1 MRFKIF
7 TFSLVIAVFL
17 INIAIAADQS
27 NPFASRDTYYI
38 MGIPVYVLSGDPV
51 TLFSDDLDGQDP
63 GWPRW
68 RFSFWKDPECDYY
81 RYEEDPEEDPFTLYP
96 GKGYWF
102 VQDVVDNCVL
112 DITSAQQPGGDG
124 TLPEDQFHDI
134 SIYVATD
141 AEDIAC
147 TMIANPF
154 LYNYDW
160 RRTYMYDN
168 TTSLSLAAAV
178 ATGWTDGYLRVWR
191 SNQYVLL
198 DYQGGDA
205 QNVSPWEGGFVN
217 QMDHTV
223 AAMKVRFRPNGYN
236 PLLPGDGGLPK
247 RDDEQ
252 GWALLLPIRTVEND
266 FHDEYNK
273 AAIDAQSCDD
283 LGARDASE
291 FNPPISQYVQ
301 LYFDHPEWE
310 RGTRLTYDYRS
321 LEFNGEKVWDF
332 TVKAVNL
339 PNRDFALTW
348 PNIDQIDQSYSFI
361 LHNVDN
367 GEEICNLRDR
377 NEYVF
382 AGGEGIVVEV
392 HLRLVVTHNPD
403 AVGSD
408 PDCVVNRYNLL
419 AAYPNPFNNETRVN
433 FVLPNSQYAS
443 LKVLDILG
451 REIETISQGHYDSG
465 SHIVTWNATNQV
477 TGTYFLKLDV
487 DGKVVLRQ
495 VILSR

>member
-1 MRFKIF
+1 MRFKFF
-7 TFSLVIAVFL
+7 TFSLVIVAFL
-17 INIAIAADQS
+17 ISIVIAADQS
-27 NPFASRDTYYI
+27 NSFPARDTYYL
-38 MGIPVYVLSGDPV
+38 MGIPVDIIDGDAV
-51 TLFSDDLDGQDP
+51 ELFSDDLDAQDP
-63 GWPRW
+63 GHPRW
-68 RFSFWKDPECDYY
+68 RFSYWDDDAHCYV
-81 RYEEDPEEDPFTLYP
+81 RYDELDPFDLVP

-102 VQDVVDNCVL
+102 VQNVVDDCEL
-112 DITSAQQPGGDG
+112 DILSAQQPDNDG
-124 TLPEDQFHDI
+124 TLPEDQFYDVP
-134 SIYVATD
+134 IYVAKD
-141 AEDIAC
+141 GEDVAW

-154 LYNYDW
+154 TYPYDW

-168 TTSLSLAAAV
+168 TTSLAMTAAV
-178 ATGWTDGYLRVWR
+178 ATGWTGGYLHVWR
-191 SNQYVLL
+191 NSQYALL

-205 QNVSPWEGGFVN
+205 QIDSSWEGGFIC
-217 QMDHTV
+217 QMDNTV
-223 AAMKVRFRPNGYN
+223 PAMKVRFRPNGYN

-252 GWALLLPIRTVEND
+252 GWALLLPIRTVEGD
-266 FHDEYNK
+266 IHDEYNK
-273 AAIDAQSCDD
+273 AAIDPQSGDE
-283 LGARDASE
+283 LGARDAFE
-291 FNPPISQYVQ
+291 LNPPLSQYVQ

-310 RGTRLTYDYRS
+310 SGNRLTYDYRS

-339 PNRDFALTW
+339 SNRDFALTW

-382 AGGEGIVVEV
+382 AGGEGSVVEV

-408 PDCVVNRYNLL
+408 PDCVVNKYNLL